1 MIFKPVSLGESSE
14 LEDWKG
20 LEAFVIPLLNCEE
33 T

>member
-14 LEDWKG
+14 HEDWKG
-20 LEAFVIPLLNCEE
+20 LEAFIIPPLNCEE